1 MKNNEKIFEPY
12 DASGCHVGI
21 VCAQFNHDITEQ
33 ILDSA
38 LSKLKKYGVT
48 ADLITIRAVAG
59 SVEIPIMLQKLA
71 KEKKYDCLL
80 AIGAVI
86 KGETDHYRYVC
97 KIVCEGVLRV
107 MLDFSIPIGFA
118 VLTVQNSE
126 LAESRVSIG
135 AQAVEAVLQIVDNK
149 IIQYEI

>member
-97 KIVCEGVLRV
+97 KIVCEGRSEERRV
-107 MLDFSIPIGFA
+107 GK
-118 VLTVQNSE
+118 E
-126 LAESRVSIG
+126 CRSRWSP
-135 AQAVEAVLQIVDNK
+135 
-149 IIQYEI
+149 YH

>member
-71 KEKKYDCLL
+71 KEKKYECLL